1 MQITTFGMFWIFI
14 LIIACLKSQTVLI
27 KVVVFSSM
35 FQAGAVFIIAG
46 KAISPLTV
54 SCVVF
59 IVDCLFRS
67 KFRPKLSIPLFFKS
81 YMIFWIVI
89 LCGALIASIA
99 FVGLEYMVPKDW
111 ISYARYDGHV
121 ALFGIFTLLI
131 LGLTLLFAYNLK
143 CVRLDEIEKMI
154 DIMVMFVLVVGIWHF
169 GTVMN
174 YIPRSDF
181 IRDFIYSNSTTTDNI
196 AYFVDTN
203 STLRIYSSI
212 FGIRFCGP
220 FMEPSYCAGFLAM
233 AFAFYVGKSELRI
246 KDILLIAA
254 VLIMAV
260 LTYSATAYATVAFAG
275 ATSAIFSGKTKQLF
289 KIARRGVALIAVALF
304 IITKFELWDT
314 VQRLIINKSDSHSAF
329 IRGLWNTNAI
339 GTFFDTYGLG
349 MGYSNIRGS
358 SLLCTIPASCGFLGT
373 LCFVIFIVALVR
385 GNGKNKH
392 QGRIQLRFQI
402 MFLST
407 LFAMV
412 VAISVMD
419 YSIFWMSAILLVLHK
434 QESKF
439 ESLA

>member
-111 ISYARYDGHV
+111 ISYAQYDGHV

-131 LGLTLLFAYNLK
+131 LALTLLFAYNLK

-275 ATSAIFSGKTKQLF
+275 VTSAIFSGKTKQLF
-289 KIARRGVALIAVALF
+289 KIAGRGVALIAVALF

-314 VQRLIINKSDSHSAF
+314 VQRLIINKSDSHSSF

-392 QGRIQLRFQI
+392 RGRIQLRFQI

>member
-1 MQITTFGMFWIFI
+1 
-14 LIIACLKSQTVLI
+14 
-27 KVVVFSSM
+27 
-35 FQAGAVFIIAG
+35 
-46 KAISPLTV
+46 
-54 SCVVF
+54 
-59 IVDCLFRS
+59 
-67 KFRPKLSIPLFFKS
+67 
-81 YMIFWIVI
+81 
-89 LCGALIASIA
+89 
-99 FVGLEYMVPKDW
+99 
-111 ISYARYDGHV
+111 
-121 ALFGIFTLLI
+121 
-131 LGLTLLFAYNLK
+131 
-143 CVRLDEIEKMI
+143 MI

-275 ATSAIFSGKTKQLF
+275 VTSAIFSGKTKQLF
-289 KIARRGVALIAVALF
+289 KIAGRGVALIAVALF

-314 VQRLIINKSDSHSAF
+314 VQRLIINKSDSHSSF

-392 QGRIQLRFQI
+392 RGRIQLRFQI